1 MSICLSSSFPLAL
14 PPSPSLLLLRSD
26 RCRYFVFTL
35 AFIACTTF
43 AISIVAISIVVVVVG
58 VAAIRPASN
67 RHRYRWQAGYKS
79 ADERVHI
86 SNLASRRGGGAS
98 STR

>member
-1 MSICLSSSFPLAL
+1 MSICLSSSFPSAL
-14 PPSPSLLLLRSD
+14 PPSPSLLLRSD

-43 AISIVAISIVVVVVG
+43 AISIVAISIVVGVVIV

-67 RHRYRWQAGYKS
+67 RHRHRWQAGYQS

-98 STR
+98 TR